1 MSFFSKWVGWL
12 TLTFN
17 RCILDTME
25 GMPIFSAPAWSVID
39 LTRFLRELL
48 EGEPLLQDLWVKGEA
63 SNVARPASGHIYFTL
78 KDREASLRC
87 VIWRSAALRLQVLPR
102 DGEALEV
109 HGSLGIYEAGGNYQL
124 YVDRVRPAGEGALF
138 QAFLEV
144 KARLEAEGLFTPERK
159 REIPSYPR
167 TIGIVT
173 SASGAAL
180 QDMLNTLRRRY
191 PLAEVILSP
200 SLVQGEG
207 APLALI
213 QALGRLNHLAHPDVI
228 LLARGGGSM
237 EDLWAFNDE
246 GLARAIADS
255 AAPVITG
262 IGHETDF
269 TIADFVADLRAPT
282 PTAAAVLATPD
293 KAELQAS
300 LAEERRRLNRR
311 ILDRLGREQDGLRLL
326 ASQLRL
332 YSPVYRVRSELQRLD
347 EFSLRMA
354 TTLQHQMTLRR
365 ARLGGMA
372 QRLAALNPQAVLQ
385 RGYAVVSGSDGRI
398 IRSTDQVKGGDKI
411 NVQVSDGKFG
421 AEVRPIRKEN

>member
-1 MSFFSKWVGWL
+1 
-12 TLTFN
+12 
-17 RCILDTME
+17 ME
-25 GMPIFSAPAWSVID
+25 GLPIFSPPTWSVID

-63 SNVARPASGHIYFTL
+63 SNVARPASGHIFFSL

-87 VIWRSAALRLQVLPR
+87 VIWRSAAARLQVLPR
-102 DGEALEV
+102 EGEALEV

-124 YVDRVRPAGEGALF
+124 YVDRVRQAGEGALF
-138 QAFLEV
+138 QAFLEL
-144 KARLEAEGLFTPERK
+144 KARLEAEGLFAPERK
-159 REIPSYPR
+159 REIPGWPR
-167 TIGIVT
+167 KIGIVT

-207 APLALI
+207 APLALV
-213 QALGRLNHLAHPDVI
+213 QALERLNRLVQPDVI
-228 LLARGGGSM
+228 LLARGGGSI

-246 GLARAIADS
+246 GLARAVAAS

-293 KAELQAS
+293 KTELSAA
-300 LAEERRRLNRR
+300 LADERRTLDRL
-311 ILDRLGREQDGLRLL
+311 IIDRLGREQSGLRVLD
-326 ASQLRL
+326 SQLRL
-332 YSPVYRVRSELQRLD
+332 HSPAHRVRSELQRLD
-347 EFSLRMA
+347 EFALRLA
-354 TTLQHQMTLRR
+354 QSAQHQMKLRR
-365 ARLGGMA
+365 TRLSGL
-372 QRLAALNPQAVLQ
+372 QQKLAALNPQAVLQ
-385 RGYAVVSGSDGRI
+385 RGYAVVTGQDGRI
-398 IRSTDQVKGGDKI
+398 IRKISQAKNGDQI
-411 NVQVSDGKFG
+411 LVQVSDGKFG
-421 AEVRPIRKEN
+421 AQVHPDGQANQSSK